1 MDGRRHDE
9 HEYGSG
15 MMQARQAYFEEIGGP
30 DVIRW
35 RDVKLGDPGEGE
47 ILVRHEAVGV
57 NFIDTYHRGGIY
69 PVSLP
74 SGIGLEAAGIV
85 EAVGEG
91 VSDFA
96 PGMRVATMSA
106 GLGAYAD
113 ARIIPASAAVA
124 LPGNVSCEMA
134 AASLLKGCTTEF
146 LVERCG
152 CVQPGWTVLVH
163 AAAGATGQMLVQW
176 LKHIGATVIGT
187 VSSAEKAA
195 IAERAGADLI
205 IRYDHEDVA
214 EKVRA
219 FTNGEGVRVVFDG
232 VGMATWEAS
241 LKSTAKRGLVISFGN
256 AGGPVTGVALGSLAQ
271 HGSLF
276 VTRPTMFDYYAD
288 PVEAEAGLSRLF
300 EMLGSGA
307 VTVEIGQRYPLEDA
321 VRAHRDLEDRK
332 TIGASILIP

>member
-1 MDGRRHDE
+1 
-9 HEYGSG
+9 
-15 MMQARQAYFEEIGGP
+15 MQARQAFFNELGGP
-30 DVIRW
+30 EVIQWHDVE
-35 RDVKLGDPGEGE
+35 LGDPGEGE

-57 NFIDTYHRGGIY
+57 NFIDTYHRGGVY

-74 SGIGLEAAGIV
+74 SGIGLEAAGVV
-85 EAVGEG
+85 EAIGEG
-91 VSDFA
+91 VTDFA

-106 GLGAYAD
+106 GPGAYAD

-124 LPGNVSCEMA
+124 LPDNVSCEMA

-187 VSSAEKAA
+187 VSNAHKAA

-214 EKVRA
+214 DKVRDH
-219 FTNGEGVRVVFDG
+219 TGGEGAKVVFDG
-232 VGMATWEAS
+232 VGITTWEAS

-256 AGGPVTGVALGSLAQ
+256 ASAPVTDVALGALAQ

-276 VTRPTMFDYYAD
+276 VTRPTLFDYYAD
-288 PVEAEAGLSRLF
+288 PAEAAAGLSRLF
-300 EMLGSGA
+300 EMLESGS
-307 VTVEIGQRYPLEDA
+307 VTVEIGQRYALEDA
-321 VRAHRDLEDRK
+321 AQAHRDLEGRK